1 MSPFNYLLAGK
12 RERLGWISAALG
24 VNSQL
29 KERNLDAVKDRYSET
44 LRIALDQN
52 NELQTIS
59 LTLLGSTMI
68 KTDESEQAEEYLQK
82 AIDMIMRSDNHL
94 LAIGPLRMLGCL
106 VLDDNGWDILSCV
119 G

>member
-1 MSPFNYLLAGK
+1 
-12 RERLGWISAALG
+12 
-24 VNSQL
+24 
-29 KERNLDAVKDRYSET
+29 
-44 LRIALDQN
+44 
-52 NELQTIS
+52 
-59 LTLLGSTMI
+59 MI

-82 AIDMIMRSDNHL
+82 AIDMIMRSDNRL